1 MKKQIKLNVA
11 IDEDL
16 AKRLEEKRQNYS
28 NKIGVDISMSSVI
41 RKAIMY
47 FLIEDVQ

>member
-16 AKRLEEKRQNYS
+16 AKRLKEKRQNYS

>member
-11 IDEDL
+11 IDEYL

-28 NKIGVDISMSSVI
+28 NKIGIDISMSSVI